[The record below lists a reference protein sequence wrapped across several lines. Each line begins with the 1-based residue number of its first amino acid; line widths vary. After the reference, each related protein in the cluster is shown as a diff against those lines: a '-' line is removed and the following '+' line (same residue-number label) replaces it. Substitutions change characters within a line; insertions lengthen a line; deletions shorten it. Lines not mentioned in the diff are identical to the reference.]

1 MIEFYVNEILD
12 VLAHRRYFTAL
23 ALTLALPDMCG
34 AVEFPQESVGRR
46 YIDWCDKYLEGYK
59 HGDEKTP
66 DINGEV
72 IYNLRNTFL
81 HTGSPNVAGPPNVD
95 RKSCKQPKNKVN
107 RLDKFVLI
115 LGDGT
120 RFHTASLLIE
130 LPPDPPIIEIR
141 GMVIDVTYLC
151 KVICDCSLRYYQKYK
166 DNFVFDFKVKTQEEL
181 FSPDK
186 KEGPKEDRL
195 IELINQKLESN
206 RISIRVDGFVG
217 STLHESVNNSFS
229 QILEN
234 PDLKRRFD
242 NGEPIDV
249 VEKTPAP
256 PYSIYYPKKKN
267 VANTLKEAPKTDSK
281 KKQSDKREAQVRS
294 FFGKHF
300 KAEKY
305 KQKKEQII
313 QAVLTSKTKQQ
324 VNRALQKIFPNGEV
338 SVIYKRLAP
347 LLESLPGQ

>member
-34 AVEFPQESVGRR
+34 AVEFPKESVGRR

-59 HGDEKTP
+59 HSDEKMP
-66 DINGEV
+66 DLNGEV

-81 HTGSPNVAGPPNVD
+81 HTGSPNVAGPPNID
-95 RKSCKQPKNKVN
+95 RKSCKQPKDEVN

-115 LGDGT
+115 LGDAT
-120 RFHTASLLIE
+120 KEHSFSMHIE
-130 LPPDPPIIEIR
+130 FPSDAPIVKIR

-181 FSPDK
+181 LSPDK

-195 IELINQKLESN
+195 IELINQKLESS

-217 STLHESVNNSFS
+217 ATLHESINNSFS
-229 QILEN
+229 QILAN

-249 VEKTPAP
+249 VEKAPVP
-256 PYSIYYPKKKN
+256 PYPIYDPSKKN
-267 VANTLKEAPKTDSK
+267 AANKPKGATKADAK
-281 KKQSDKREAQVRS
+281 KKQVDKREAQVRS